1 MQILTAAEMKA
12 TDQRTAAEFGVP
24 LDELME
30 NAGQAVARFILR
42 HYESANK
49 IVVLCGKGNNGG
61 DGMVAARVLRD
72 EGREVR
78 AILLGSRGAMSREA
92 VAALGEDVLLE
103 PDEQHLE
110 MPEVKILFE
119 DADLFIDAVF
129 GTGFKPPLS
138 GLAAAVQKK
147 LMNLSTPVVAID
159 LPSGWDADATDAHVD
174 EAFRADAVITFT
186 APKMAHVFGR
196 LTDGPLVVAQIG
208 SPPAAV
214 QSTGGIGWTGFS
226 KALAEKPRDKA
237 GNKGKFGHALIV
249 GGSWGKSG
257 AAAMASMGALRAGAG
272 LVTAAIPNSILS
284 TVAAFMAEVMTTP
297 LEETA
302 KGTISAAN
310 LGEKLDQLLE
320 KRTAIAVGPGMSQ
333 DAEAAEYAR
342 QLVARAQ
349 VPVVIDAD
357 ALSAFHQQTALLKN
371 KTSFVVMTPHP
382 GEMARLIGKTVED
395 VEADR
400 LKTARDFA
408 QQNGVTLV
416 LKGWRTLVAHADGRV
431 AVNTTGNPGMAKG
444 GSGDVLTGI
453 LVALLAQFPDR
464 PQEAVEAGVFLHGL
478 AADFALLEQD
488 EHTLCATDTV
498 SHLWRAFRA
507 RVEDEDGFTWLQ
519 GLAH

>member
-12 TDQRTAAEFGVP
+12 TDRRTATEFSVP

-42 HYESANK
+42 HYEAANK

-72 EGREVR
+72 QGREVR
-78 AILLGSRGAMSREA
+78 AILLGSRGGMSREA

-119 DADLFIDAVF
+119 EADLFVDAVF

-138 GLAAAVQKK
+138 GIAAAVQKRLK
-147 LMNLSTPVVAID
+147 DLSTPVVAID
-159 LPSGWDADATDAHVD
+159 LPSGWDANATVANVD
-174 EAFRADAVITFT
+174 GAFRADAVVTFT
-186 APKMAHVFGR
+186 AAKMAHVFGMM
-196 LTDGPLVVAQIG
+196 TSGPIVVAQIG
-208 SPPAAV
+208 SPTEAV
-214 QSTGGIGWTGFS
+214 QSTSEIYWTGSS
-226 KALAEKPRDKA
+226 KALTEKPRDKA

-249 GGSWGKSG
+249 AGSWGKAG
-257 AAAMASMGALRAGAG
+257 AAAMASMAALRAGAG
-272 LVTAAIPNSILS
+272 LVTAAVPNSILG
-284 TVAAFMAEVMTTP
+284 TVASFMAELMTTP
-297 LEETA
+297 LEETTN
-302 KGTISAAN
+302 GTISAAN
-310 LGEKLDQLLE
+310 LGEKLDLLLE

-333 DAEAAEYAR
+333 EAEAVEYVR

-349 VPVVIDAD
+349 VPLVIDAD
-357 ALSAFHQQTALLKN
+357 ALAAFRPHTELLKS

-382 GEMARLIGKTVED
+382 GEMARLIGKTVKD

-400 LKTARDFA
+400 LTTAREFA
-408 QQNGVTLV
+408 QRNGVTLV

-444 GSGDVLTGI
+444 GSGDILTGI
-453 LVALLAQFPDR
+453 LVAMLAQFPDR

-478 AADFALLEQD
+478 AADFAVLEQD
-488 EHTLCATDTV
+488 EHTLCATDSV